1 MTSLTTLIK
10 NDGSVDTK
18 VALDFMK
25 QQAQMTV
32 VESFQGSTLAL
43 IRKTDERSLFQAL
56 NALLHATNLALNVAQ
71 KINEFQ
77 AFDIIQTLMTDFKHV
92 KLEELIYIFKQGKKG
107 VYGPHYN
114 KLDIETIC
122 GWINGYF
129 ISDEY
134 NDYLEN
140 RHRKPVE
147 KVELTDR
154 QKECWAKLISNFKT
168 FVEETK
174 NKSEPVIVNKV
185 SKNVFK
191 ERFKGYA
198 KGLTVEELKQLHKEY
213 KETAPDYAEVIND
226 ELKERKK

>member
-1 MTSLTTLIK
+1 
-10 NDGSVDTK
+10 
-18 VALDFMK
+18 MK

-32 VESFQGSTLAL
+32 IESFKGNTLAL
-43 IRKTDERSLFQAL
+43 IKQGDERSLFQAL
-56 NALLHATNLALNVAQ
+56 NALLHATNLALNVAH
-71 KINEFQ
+71 KLNEFQ

-147 KVELTDR
+147 KVELTEE
-154 QKECWAKLISNFKT
+154 QKDNWKETISNFKT
-168 FVEETK
+168 FTK
-174 NKSEPVIVNKV
+174 ENKIKSEPVIVNKV

-191 ERFKGYA
+191 ERFEVYA
-198 KGLTVEELKQLHKEY
+198 KGLDERELKELFRQY
-213 KETAPDYAEVIND
+213 QNNAPDYAEIVKN
-226 ELKERKK
+226 ELKSRKK